1 MNKKQIYS
9 FLAMAFFVIAVFQLA
24 DHGFTVL
31 AITSLALGAV
41 MSALVKKEK
50 DKENSDDS
58 HQE

>member
-9 FLAMAFFVIAVFQLA
+9 ILATAFFVIAVFQLA
-24 DHGFTVL
+24 DHGFTIL
-31 AITSLALGAV
+31 AVVSLALGAV
-41 MSALVKKEK
+41 MSVLVKKEK